1 MFSFRP
7 MTAVLGILVCAIAI
21 AIAAQ
26 TTPPT
31 SATTA
36 GAAQNPA
43 QEKPQRRPST
53 RRPPLPPARV
63 TVVPNQMQLG
73 PQVVTVVHRLTGV
86 KLLRLLQRQ
95 SGETFTI
102 ENIDPLTLMADAHA
116 SILAGWA
123 LDDGKTIAARLPQ
136 AFAELE
142 IGERAEMRA
151 RTQAQASAQG
161 STASAFMMATT
172 RRIEPDLTVITG
184 SGQKFR
190 AHLIGLDGE
199 TGLSILQVMGK
210 LPSPA
215 PLKLNE
221 LNLGQGIQIF
231 APEPVKNEVENLSHT
246 TYVKVGIVEATL
258 ASVSPE
264 GSTTPDKLIVHGVKF
279 SPAIVGGVACDQ
291 FGNTLGIVESIDGN
305 NASIVPASAVQAATK
320 RVLARQ
326 ASVPRAWL
334 GVRGEP
340 IELAGSAG
348 LLAQGWRAD
357 EVKQLMNDQIGIL
370 LTTVTP
376 RTPAAVAKLR
386 PGDIIVSVNQKEV
399 KGADAFSDL
408 LGKAGSG
415 EQVQFTIRRPAAPSP
430 FEVPVTLGSSF
441 SPAFEWAVFPDTTTT
456 FLGLE
461 RWGIQ
466 TLGLGFAARNGLMV
480 VAVQPES
487 AAARSGIRDGDVIE
501 SIDGHVIGRSAG
513 TMAFTRQKKHTVW
526 IVRDHEK
533 KQIVL
538 EVEE

>member
-1 MFSFRP
+1 
-7 MTAVLGILVCAIAI
+7 MTAALGVVVCALTIAGQT
-21 AIAAQ
+21 AAPIS
-26 TTPPT
+26 T
-31 SATTA
+31 TTA
-36 GAAQNPA
+36 SASQTPA
-43 QEKPQRRPST
+43 PEKPQRRPST

-63 TVVPNQMQLG
+63 TVVPNQTQLG
-73 PQVVTVVHRLTGV
+73 FQVVTVVHRLTGV

-123 LDDGKTIAARLPQ
+123 LEDGKTIAARLPQ
-136 AFAELE
+136 ASAELE
-142 IGERAEMRA
+142 MSEPWELRAG
-151 RTQAQASAQG
+151 TQGRRPADP
-161 STASAFMMATT
+161 ASAFMMT
-172 RRIEPDLTVITG
+172 RSRIEPDLTVITG
-184 SGQKFR
+184 TGQKLR

-210 LPSPA
+210 LPSPS
-215 PLKLNE
+215 PLKPNE
-221 LNLGQGIQIF
+221 LSTGQGIQIF
-231 APEPVKNEVENLSHT
+231 APEPVSNEVEALPNT
-246 TYVKVGIVEATL
+246 TYVKVGIVDVTL
-258 ASVSPE
+258 AAVSPE
-264 GSTTPDKLIVHGVKF
+264 KSTTPDKLIVHGVKF
-279 SPAIVGGVACDQ
+279 SPAIVGGVACDR

-305 NASIVPASAVQAATK
+305 SASIVPASAVQAASR

-326 ASVPRAWL
+326 ASVPRPWL
-334 GVRGEP
+334 GVRGES

-357 EVKQLMNDQIGIL
+357 QVKELMNDQIGIL

-376 RTPAAVAKLR
+376 KTPAAVAKLQ
-386 PGDIIVSVNQKEV
+386 PGDIIVSVNQKDV
-399 KGADAFSDL
+399 KGADGFSDL

-430 FEVPVTLGSSF
+430 FDVPVTLGSSF
-441 SPAFEWAVFPDTTTT
+441 APAFEWSVFAPTP

-466 TLGLGFAARNGLMV
+466 TLGLGFAARNGLIV

-487 AAARSGIRDGDVIE
+487 AAARSGLREGDVIE
-501 SIDGHVIGRSAG
+501 SIDGHAIGRSAG
-513 TMAFTRQKKHTVW
+513 TMAFARQKKHTVW
-526 IVRDHEK
+526 IVRDREK